1 MRSQAEKGRLFR
13 ELHKRP
19 EILILPNPWDAG
31 TAKLLASLG
40 FEALATTSLGMSNA
54 LGRIDGEGSVSR
66 AELLENCRVIAQAT
80 DLPVNADL
88 ENGYADDPREAASI
102 LRDAAEVGIVG
113 GSIEDWSGERIY
125 EFNHAVERVAAGA
138 EMARSLPVPFTF
150 VARAENLIRG
160 RLDLDDTIKRLQA
173 FEKAGADVLYAPGL
187 RDLATMRTVVQAVG
201 RPLNVVMSAADP
213 SLTAAEMEAVGVKRL
228 SVGGALSRLALAAF
242 MKGAREMKE
251 KGAFTWVRDA
261 MPTTDLKAVFRAS
274 RPRLVRIIRRRQCHE
289 LQDLET
295 TRSAT
300 SRLGADQWP
309 GRSRSRLGTC
319 QHD

>member
-1 MRSQAEKGRLFR
+1 MIF
-13 ELHKRP
+13 
-19 EILILPNPWDAG
+19 ILIVGKQW
-31 TAKLLASLG
+31 
-40 FEALATTSLGMSNA
+40 
-54 LGRIDGEGSVSR
+54 DGEEVPAR
-66 AELLENCRVIAQAT
+66 YREDCNRRLHTRFRVNELTEFGPTRYLAFDGTEAFHAA
-80 DLPVNADL
+80 VNADL

-160 RLDLDDTIKRLQA
+160 RPDLDDTIKRLQA

-187 RDLATMRTVVQAVG
+187 RDLGTMRTVVQAIG
-201 RPLNVVMSAADP
+201 KPLNVVMSAADP

-261 MPTTDLKAVFRAS
+261 MPIKDVKDAF
-274 RPRLVRIIRRRQCHE
+274 
-289 LQDLET
+289 
-295 TRSAT
+295 
-300 SRLGADQWP
+300 GA
-309 GRSRSRLGTC
+309 
-319 QHD
+319 